1 MRKTPTA
8 RLHAGTLLL
17 LSLAFGLPGRAQLLA
32 RGHGNPSADKQPV
45 ATLNA
50 YRSLKDVLQSFEQKH
65 KANFIYA
72 GNLLDGKFVTV
83 PDRHVRNLDE
93 ALTQILGQVDLTHRV
108 IQDKVFVILARK
120 PATDPAKP
128 GPTPGDLRLLT
139 TEEIVL
145 AEAVDRRITG
155 RVTSAADNTG
165 IPGANVQVKGTTRGT
180 TTDAEGNFALSVP
193 DGEVTLIVTSVGY
206 ARQEVAVGN
215 RSAVDVSL
223 AVDVQTLGE
232 TVVIGYGTVQKKDLI
247 GAVGVAGRKEFGDVN
262 VSQASQLI
270 QGKLAGVQVINN
282 SGLPGSGTN
291 IVVRG
296 TGTFTNAEPLYVIDG
311 IQTGSGEFNAINPN
325 DIEEITVLKDASSV
339 AIYGARGANGVVIV
353 TTRKGKT
360 GAARLTYNGSIGL
373 AQPWKKLDLL
383 NARQYIDFVNDYAA
397 TTNTKLPPKLTTPD
411 VLVDRTDWQNEIFRT
426 ATVQEHNLGISGGSE
441 KTTYNVS
448 FGYADQEAIMRPYRF
463 KRFNLRASL
472 EEHVGKRLRLG
483 QMINVQ
489 YRVTSGNTASFID
502 ALRMPPYSPIY
513 DPDNLGGYA
522 RVTTIDDLND
532 AFNPFT
538 TMFLTE
544 RRNRDLNNYGQF
556 WGEFD
561 IYNGLKW
568 RTQASLSFW
577 NYSGFNYTQANRN
590 GNLLNPNGITE
601 NYGWSITP
609 LIENILSYDK
619 KWGEHT
625 LTALVGNTYQRGGVY
640 RSLNVTGSEFP
651 NDQIKQIGAAGKNSI
666 SGASAGTYALLSY
679 FARLNYGYLGRYL
692 LTASFR
698 RDGVPV
704 FGKSNRFG
712 NFPAVGFAWRVS
724 EEAFMKDLTAI
735 SDLKFRASWGRT
747 GNASIP
753 GFLDQ
758 VNVFKGLSN
767 NNSVYSLGPNKDYAQ
782 GATVNQAASPNL
794 RWEETTQTDI
804 GLDLALL
811 RNRLVLTLDYYN
823 RKNDGLLVYVPIPL
837 STGVGGPYDLTG
849 RIPLNAAS
857 AFNRGFETSLTF
869 QGQRGDLRYSL
880 SGNVSYNKNEVTSL
894 GTEGATP
901 IVSGAVNQISS
912 TTRTDVGQ
920 PVGAFYGYVV
930 DRVLSTSAEASGLQA
945 TQKDI
950 KAGDFLYKD
959 LNGDGKIDDQDQ
971 TYLGSPIPKWQYGAN
986 LNLGYRGF
994 DLMVALQGLGGVQL
1008 FNGMKYWTQG
1018 MTRPFNSETAVLDR
1032 WRKEGDVASLPRAG
1046 QNSANNFTRPS
1057 SFYVENGAYLRVRNV
1072 TLGYSLPKT
1081 WLGSLTANALGS
1093 ARLYVT
1099 AQNLFTFTKYSGYDP
1114 EVSAQGDFLFQRGID
1129 NGQYPQPRTFLLG
1142 LQLGF

>member
-1 MRKTPTA
+1 MKKTPTA
-8 RLHAGTLLL
+8 FLPVGHLLV
-17 LSLAFGLPGRAQLLA
+17 LSLWLTLPGRAQLLA
-32 RGHGNPSADKQPV
+32 RSHGTPPAGQQ
-45 ATLNA
+45 ALTTANA
-50 YRSLKDVLQSFEQKH
+50 YRSLKDVLQSLEQKH

-72 GNLLDGKFVTV
+72 GNLLDGKYVLF
-83 PDRHVRNLDE
+83 PDRHARNLDE
-93 ALTQILGQVDLTHRV
+93 ALTQILSQVDLTHRV

-120 PATDPAKP
+120 AAPSGQAAPAT
-128 GPTPGDLRLLT
+128 GDLRLLT
-139 TEEIVL
+139 NEEIVL
-145 AEAVDRRITG
+145 TEAVDRRITG

-165 IPGANVQVKGTTRGT
+165 IPGANIAVKGTTRGT

-193 DGEVTLIVTSVGY
+193 DGDVTLVVSSVGY
-206 ARQEVAVGN
+206 VRQEVFVGN
-215 RSAVDVSL
+215 RTAVNVSL
-223 AVDVQTLGE
+223 AVDVQTLSE
-232 TVVIGYGTVQKKDLI
+232 TIVIGYGTVQKKDLV
-247 GAVGVAGRKEFGDVN
+247 GAVGVAGRKDFGDVN

-270 QGKLAGVQVINN
+270 QGKLAGVQVVNN

-311 IQTGSGEFNAINPN
+311 IQSGSGEFNAINPN

-360 GAARLTYNGSIGL
+360 GAPRLTYNGSVGL

-383 NARQYIDFVNDYAA
+383 NARQYMDFVNDYAV
-397 TTNTKLPPKLTTPD
+397 TTNTKLPPKLTTSD
-411 VLVDRTDWQNEIFRT
+411 VLVDRTNWQNEIFRT
-426 ATVQEHNLGISGGSE
+426 AKVQEHNLGISGGSE

-483 QMINVQ
+483 QMINFQ

-513 DPDNLGGYA
+513 DPNNLGGYA

-532 AFNPFT
+532 AYNPFT

-544 RRNRDLNNYGQF
+544 RRNRDINNYGQF

-561 IYNGLKW
+561 IWNGLKW

-577 NYSGFNYTQANRN
+577 NYSGYNYSQANRN

-619 KWGEHT
+619 KWGDHS

-651 NDQIKQIGAAGKNSI
+651 NDQITQIGAAGKNSI
-666 SGASAGTYALLSY
+666 SGASAGSYSLLSY

-724 EEAFMKDLTAI
+724 EEAFMKDLTVV

-758 VNVFKGLSN
+758 VNVFKGLNN

-794 RWEETTQTDI
+794 RWEETTQTDV

-823 RKNDGLLVYVPIPL
+823 RQNNGLLVYVPIPL
-837 STGVGGPYDLTG
+837 STGVGGPYDPTG

-857 AFNRGFETSLTF
+857 AFNRGVETSLTF
-869 QGQRGDLRYSL
+869 QGQSGDFRYSL
-880 SGNVSYNKNEVTSL
+880 SGNVSYNKNQVTSL

-901 IVSGAVNQISS
+901 IVSGSVNQISS

-930 DRVLSTSAEASGLQA
+930 DRVLSTTAEASGLQ
-945 TQKDI
+945 TMQKDI

-959 LNGDGKIDDQDQ
+959 LNGDGVIDEKDQ

-986 LNLGYRGF
+986 LNASYKGF

-1008 FNGMKYWTQG
+1008 FNGLKYWTQG
-1018 MTRPFNSETAVLDR
+1018 MTRPFNAETAILNR
-1032 WRKEGDVASLPRAG
+1032 WRKDGDVASLPRAG

-1081 WLGSLTANALGS
+1081 WLGNWTSNAVTN

-1099 AQNLFTFTKYSGYDP
+1099 AQNLFTFTRYGGYDP
-1114 EVSAQGDFLFQRGID
+1114 EVSSQGDFLFQRGID